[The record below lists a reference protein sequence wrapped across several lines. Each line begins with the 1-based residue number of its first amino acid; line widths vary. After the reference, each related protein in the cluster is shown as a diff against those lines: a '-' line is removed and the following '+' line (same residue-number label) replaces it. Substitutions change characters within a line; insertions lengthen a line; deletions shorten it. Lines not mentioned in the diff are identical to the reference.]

1 MTTQLRVVKAKK
13 AATTN
18 AARKSSNSSA
28 SGGSSGATPS
38 GMDKQTFDE
47 AQELSDQVLI
57 LKNIYIYIL
66 YCVKQ

>member
-18 AARKSSNSSA
+18 AARKGANSSA

-47 AQELSDQVLI
+47 AQELSDQVF
-57 LKNIYIYIL
+57 
-66 YCVKQ
+66 